1 MLENR
6 LLGSEGLLT
15 RIAKELL
22 ELSLYVEMDVHL
34 SDNSLEGGLNRRN
47 GLSSKTMKTASG
59 SFELEVSRD
68 RNCSF
73 EPQLVKKRQ
82 TIWVL

>member
-6 LLGSEGLLT
+6 LLSSEGLLT

-22 ELSLYVEMDVHL
+22 ELSLDVEMDVHL

-47 GLSSKTMKTASG
+47 GLSSKTG
-59 SFELEVSRD
+59 DGRQLEFPSATIKNS
-68 RNCSF
+68 RNCRRN
-73 EPQLVKKRQ
+73 L
-82 TIWVL
+82 